1 MRNMLPKLDAG
12 ASPASKSI
20 GHITKMYGTYLDHPG
35 QMYALSSCTEST
47 RHFTRVLTLHVICIF
62 VNIMQSTRRSAKN
75 RTYHSITSGKTSLH
89 NLRKISQTI
98 EIVG

>member
-20 GHITKMYGTYLDHPG
+20 GHITKTYGTYLDHPG
-35 QMYALSSCTEST
+35 QMYALSSCTESA
-47 RHFTRVLTLHVICIF
+47 RHFTRVLTLHVVCIF

-75 RTYHSITSGKTSLH
+75 RTYHSIIGQFHERSGGLWKR
-89 NLRKISQTI
+89 RKN
-98 EIVG
+98 